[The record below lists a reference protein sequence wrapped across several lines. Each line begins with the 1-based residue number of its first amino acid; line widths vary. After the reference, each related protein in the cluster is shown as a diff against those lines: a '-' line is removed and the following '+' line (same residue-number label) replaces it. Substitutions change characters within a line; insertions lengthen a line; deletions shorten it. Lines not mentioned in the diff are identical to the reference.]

1 MATKSDVHFSSE
13 KARVLS
19 KVDLSRKES
28 VDEPIAELVSYV
40 NSLDDFYTTS
50 SCSGR
55 LVVMQEVKALDMSC
69 IDECMCI
76 HSL

>member
-1 MATKSDVHFSSE
+1 MAAKSDVHFSSE

-19 KVDLSRKES
+19 KVDLSRKGS

-55 LVVMQEVKALDMSC
+55 LVVMQEVNALDMSC